1 MTQIIAIQRKL
12 TVQDRILNK
21 VFCNWHRLSC
31 SAPIL
36 ISRDIQKHETTLVQ
50 MVCEQRVSHDF
61 KYLNLLFD
69 RYFASDYNNS
79 HSFWQGLWHES
90 LSAFKVWS
98 WIRAVRVCTNIISA
112 LFNFYGPEAY
122 LMHLV
127 DGCQFLNCSVR
138 MGAGVWS
145 GTVHYEFT
153 TYFMGERGGGSGG
166 RSGSI
171 PLASVPDPGGQ
182 KTCRS
187 GGPGS
192 KTLIT
197 NN

>member
-1 MTQIIAIQRKL
+1 
-12 TVQDRILNK
+12 
-21 VFCNWHRLSC
+21 
-31 SAPIL
+31 
-36 ISRDIQKHETTLVQ
+36 
-50 MVCEQRVSHDF
+50 
-61 KYLNLLFD
+61 
-69 RYFASDYNNS
+69 
-79 HSFWQGLWHES
+79 
-90 LSAFKVWS
+90 
-98 WIRAVRVCTNIISA
+98 
-112 LFNFYGPEAY
+112 
-122 LMHLV
+122 MHLV

-197 NN
+197 TIKINHDF